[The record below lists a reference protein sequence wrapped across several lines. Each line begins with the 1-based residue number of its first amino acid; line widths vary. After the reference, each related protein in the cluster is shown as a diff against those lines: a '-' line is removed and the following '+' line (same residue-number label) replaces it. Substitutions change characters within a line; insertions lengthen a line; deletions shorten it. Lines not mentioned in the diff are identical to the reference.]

1 MTNPRRD
8 YFDIIFSV
16 VITSFTVILLVGQM
30 VYISIG
36 LTIGIADWGLEGV
49 LVIGLGIF
57 GPMIVGGMALTLFAA
72 WKYWRVDDD
81 GIANGNLFHETKLM
95 FKEIE
100 SLEVKIVVIGAKPF
114 VTAQEELCFIPEV
127 AAVFTF
133 FLFSKNIRKT
143 CRHGHGKR
151 IGKTVLP
158 SVFLTMSFRI
168 KLHLPHSVE
177 QRVISGVIAHGIKQ

>member
-1 MTNPRRD
+1 MSNPRRD

-30 VYISIG
+30 AYISIG
-36 LTIGIADWGLEGV
+36 LTVGIADWGLEGV

-114 VTAQEELCFIPEV
+114 VTAQEELCFKKGKKMVMIPAFQLSE
-127 AAVFTF
+127 TEKEW
-133 FLFSKNIRKT
+133 LRQQIRNDNN
-143 CRHGHGKR
+143 
-151 IGKTVLP
+151 
-158 SVFLTMSFRI
+158 
-168 KLHLPHSVE
+168 
-177 QRVISGVIAHGIKQ
+177 